1 MYSQWF
7 ILGEFMSYLISSADV
22 CTKAELKTNAQG
34 ELSCNPISG
43 NLGSLP
49 TLFTQ
54 DGAFNH
60 EANSYLFYQKAI
72 KRAKD
77 LSPCAKSLHA
87 YYQFLEENEL
97 AWDHFPPVMRLKPTY
112 LFRSHLL
119 KQIKSGELAQSTAS
133 VRMNHVVNYYKWLM
147 HDGYL
152 RIKNE
157 KEAPFKI
164 EFVSVKSMG
173 MLAHISPTF
182 TVQTSDLRIKVA
194 RDATSKNVRPLSPLS
209 RESLATLAQH
219 LPHALEELGL
229 QVLLSIDTGLR
240 INEIATLTLNAL
252 DTATPLS
259 ESQHRYELLISP
271 QVTGVQTKYGKP
283 RKVEISTQL
292 LAALKEY
299 RISERRL
306 KRANKLYEQIER
318 LEAHVM
324 SFKQETVEALQWCAS
339 YEPLF
344 ISKHGNPVT
353 AKTIEARWTEFRT
366 QLKQHNP
373 SFTHRFHDLRATYGT
388 YRLNDL
394 LEANLPVVE
403 CMELLMGW
411 MGHKN
416 ESTTWKYLRF
426 LKHKEAFKAKF
437 GLLDSIMHEALGG
450 DDE

>member
-1 MYSQWF
+1 
-7 ILGEFMSYLISSADV
+7 MSYLIYSADV
-22 CTKAELKTNAQG
+22 HTDTELKTNAKG
-34 ELSCNPISG
+34 ELYCDSISG
-43 NLGSLP
+43 NIGSMP

-54 DGAFNH
+54 DGIFNH

-87 YYQFLEENEL
+87 YYQFLEENSL
-97 AWDHFPPVMRLKPTY
+97 TWDHFPPVKRLKPTY

-119 KQIKSGELAQSTAS
+119 KKIQRGELAQSTAS
-133 VRMNHVVNYYKWLM
+133 VRMNQVVSYYKWLM

-164 EFVSVKSMG
+164 EFVSIQSMG

-182 TVQTSDLRIKVA
+182 SVQTSDLRIKVA

-209 RESLATLAQH
+209 RESLAALTQH
-219 LPHALEELGL
+219 LLYATEELNL

-240 INEIATLTLNAL
+240 INEIATLTLDAL
-252 DTATPLS
+252 ATATPQA

-271 QVTGVQTKYGKP
+271 QVTGVQTKYGKQ
-283 RKVEISTQL
+283 RQVEISAQL
-292 LAALKEY
+292 LAALNVY
-299 RISERRL
+299 RTSERRL
-306 KRANKLYEQIER
+306 KRVNKLYEQIER
-318 LEAHVM
+318 LEAHAE
-324 SFKQETVEALQWCAS
+324 SFRQETVEALQWCEK

-344 ISKHGNPVT
+344 VSKQGNPVT
-353 AKTIEARWTEFRT
+353 AKSIEARWTELRT
-366 QLKQHNP
+366 QLKQHHP

-416 ESTTWKYLRF
+416 ESTTWKYLSF
-426 LKHKEAFKAKF
+426 LKRKEAFKVKF
-437 GLLDSIMHEALGG
+437 GLLDSIMHEALGY

>member
-1 MYSQWF
+1 
-7 ILGEFMSYLISSADV
+7 MSYLISSADV
-22 CTKAELKTNAQG
+22 YTNAELKKNDQG
-34 ELSCNPISG
+34 ELCCKPVGSNSI
-43 NLGSLP
+43 GSLP

-54 DGAFNH
+54 DGVFNN

-87 YYQFLEENEL
+87 YYQFLEKNDL
-97 AWDHFPPVMRLKPTY
+97 AWDLFPPVQRLKPTY

-119 KQIKSGELAQSTAS
+119 KQIQRGELAQSTAS

-164 EFVSVKSMG
+164 EFVTVQSMG

-194 RDATSKNVRPLSPLS
+194 RDATSKNIRPLSPLS
-209 RESLATLAQH
+209 RESLATLTQH
-219 LPHALEELGL
+219 LPHATEELSL
-229 QVLLSIDTGLR
+229 QVLLSIDSGLR
-240 INEIATLTLNAL
+240 VNEIATLTLDAL
-252 DTATPLS
+252 DTATPLA

-271 QVTGVQTKYGKP
+271 QVTGVQTKYGKQ
-283 RKVEISTQL
+283 RQVEISAQL
-292 LAALKEY
+292 LAALNVY
-299 RISERRL
+299 RTSERRL
-306 KRANKLYEQIER
+306 KRVNKLYEQIER
-318 LEAHVM
+318 LEAHAE
-324 SFKQETVEALQWCAS
+324 SFRQETVEALQWCEK

-344 ISKHGNPVT
+344 VSKQGNPVT
-353 AKTIEARWTEFRT
+353 AKSIEARWTELRT
-366 QLKQHNP
+366 QLKQHHP

-416 ESTTWKYLRF
+416 ESTTWKYLSF
-426 LKHKEAFKAKF
+426 LKRKEAFKVKF
-437 GLLDSIMHEALGG
+437 GLLDSIMHEALGY